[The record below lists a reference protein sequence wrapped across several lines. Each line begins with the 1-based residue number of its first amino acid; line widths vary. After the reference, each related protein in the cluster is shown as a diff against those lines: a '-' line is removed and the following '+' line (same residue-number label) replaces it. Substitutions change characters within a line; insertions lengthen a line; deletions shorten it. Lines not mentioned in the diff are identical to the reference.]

1 MTNPYL
7 LDLPAVVSFSG
18 GRTSGFMLRQ
28 ILDAHGGQPE
38 DLYVCFQNTG
48 LEHAGT
54 YAFVERVAKEWDV
67 DIVWLEYVLDGDN
80 QATYRVVT
88 PGTAS
93 KNGEPY
99 DRLIEKK
106 SMLSHPMSR
115 MCTANMK
122 LRVLKQYMT
131 DQLGKEVW
139 GNAVGLRADEPK
151 RALAALDKNS
161 PSNKYHDPL
170 MENETPLYRAGV
182 TTAEVMSFWAASP
195 FDLELPLPG
204 SLCSNCVGCH
214 LKGRPL
220 LELLMV
226 EMPEYFDWWIGAEK
240 RIKTKAGAYATFR
253 SDRPNYAAMLAT
265 AKNQGQLFPKDIDP
279 EDTIPCMCTD

>member
-38 DLYVCFQNTG
+38 GLHVCFQNTG

-67 DIVWLEYVLDGDN
+67 DIVWLEYGLNDKN
-80 QATYRVVT
+80 RPRYQVVT
-88 PGTAS
+88 PATAS
-93 KNGEPY
+93 RDGTPF
-99 DRLIEKK
+99 DTMIAKK
-106 SMLSHPMSR
+106 SMLSHPKMR
-115 MCTANMK
+115 LCTANLKM
-122 LRVLKQYMT
+122 LVLEQYMSV
-131 DQLGKEVW
+131 QVRGEVW
-139 GNAVGLRADEPK
+139 VNASGLRADEPK
-151 RALAALDKNS
+151 RALDALDKNS
-161 PSNKYHDPL
+161 PDNKSHNP
-170 MENETPLYRAGV
+170 MIEHEVPLYRAGV
-182 TTAEVMSFWAASP
+182 TTADVAAFWAASP
-195 FDLELPLPG
+195 FDLDLPLPG
-204 SLCSNCVGCH
+204 NLAGNCVGCY

-226 EMPEYFDWWIGAEK
+226 EMPEYFDWWVDAER
-240 RIKTKAGAYATFR
+240 RIKTKAEAWATFR
-253 SDRPNYAAMLAT
+253 SDRPSYAAMMKT
-265 AKNQGQLFPKDIDP
+265 AKAQGQMFPRDIDP